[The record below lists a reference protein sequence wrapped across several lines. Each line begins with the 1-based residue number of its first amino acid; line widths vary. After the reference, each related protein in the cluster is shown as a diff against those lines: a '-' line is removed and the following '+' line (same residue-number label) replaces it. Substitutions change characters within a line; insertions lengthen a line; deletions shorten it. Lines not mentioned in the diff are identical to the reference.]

1 MRSGFGREYGLCKR
15 MPGGVGDWDAGGVKD
30 FVRGW
35 REALLCLSSTSRLDC
50 HLSGMSCSCIC
61 SSWPWL
67 RKEQSSEVRRY
78 SCSLTPTVHRSFV
91 SSQRPLVPSE
101 CTARSPACMFV
112 CCTFSPLPALC
123 SAFELQGR
131 TVKTTSPKNN
141 LLLQRLENV
150 TAHFH
155 MQSDAVGV

>member
-15 MPGGVGDWDAGGVKD
+15 LPGGVGDWDAGGVKD

-67 RKEQSSEVRRY
+67 RKEQSSEVRRCI
-78 SCSLTPTVHRSFV
+78 CSLTPTVHRSFV
-91 SSQRPLVPSE
+91 SPQRPLVPSE

-112 CCTFSPLPALC
+112 CCTFSPLLSLPCALPLNC
-123 SAFELQGR
+123 RAELS
-131 TVKTTSPKNN
+131 KPPLPKIISCF
-141 LLLQRLENV
+141 RGWK
-150 TAHFH
+150 
-155 MQSDAVGV
+155 M

>member
-15 MPGGVGDWDAGGVKD
+15 LPGGVGDWDAGGVKD

>member
-15 MPGGVGDWDAGGVKD
+15 LPGGVGDWDAGGVKD

-101 CTARSPACMFV
+101 CTARSPPCMFV
-112 CCTFSPLPALC
+112 CCTFSPLLSLPCALPLNC
-123 SAFELQGR
+123 RAELS
-131 TVKTTSPKNN
+131 KPPLPKIISCF
-141 LLLQRLENV
+141 RGWK
-150 TAHFH
+150 
-155 MQSDAVGV
+155 M

>member
-15 MPGGVGDWDAGGVKD
+15 LPGGVGDWDAGGVKD

-78 SCSLTPTVHRSFV
+78 SCSLTPTVTGALCPPRDLWSLLSAQPGALHVCLSA
-91 SSQRPLVPSE
+91 VPSLLSLPCALPLNCRAE
-101 CTARSPACMFV
+101 LSKP
-112 CCTFSPLPALC
+112 PLPKIISC
-123 SAFELQGR
+123 FRGW
-131 TVKTTSPKNN
+131 K
-141 LLLQRLENV
+141 
-150 TAHFH
+150 
-155 MQSDAVGV
+155 M